1 MNELPLRKLFIYI
14 DGKHIGPTPFSG
26 EIGKQL
32 KSLQKLDIIN
42 FEKITFKINFT
53 TKNNCDADYLY
64 KICKCIDAGVVDD
77 TLKNGEPGKMHHA
90 RWLTLANNILKL
102 YISTTNPTKNLNIIA
117 NYIVRVY
124 APSYFT
130 IKKNPT
136 ISDATTNL
144 FYIIQNSRYIDIQYR
159 YIIDESISNNCFYAH
174 SESVL
179 LSMLKDKE
187 IDIRRKAIKIIID
200 IRKNNNT
207 NIRTFEL
214 PNINFNA
221 DYYYEINFNIHIYES
236 RLTYNIEDSTLNN
249 YLNMNFEEITFEYPC
264 HNQAVE
270 RFIQDVSQVSQMTTG
285 EQSRDGIIL
294 NMIK

>member
-90 RWLTLANNILKL
+90 RWLTLANNILRI

-130 IKKNPT
+130 IKKTLLYLMPQQ
-136 ISDATTNL
+136 IYFIL
-144 FYIIQNSRYIDIQYR
+144 YKIQ
-159 YIIDESISNNCFYAH
+159 EKSI
-174 SESVL
+174 
-179 LSMLKDKE
+179 
-187 IDIRRKAIKIIID
+187 
-200 IRKNNNT
+200 
-207 NIRTFEL
+207 
-214 PNINFNA
+214 
-221 DYYYEINFNIHIYES
+221 
-236 RLTYNIEDSTLNN
+236 YNIEISLMRA
-249 YLNMNFEEITFEYPC
+249 YQIT
-264 HNQAVE
+264 VSML
-270 RFIQDVSQVSQMTTG
+270 IQRVFY
-285 EQSRDGIIL
+285 
-294 NMIK
+294 